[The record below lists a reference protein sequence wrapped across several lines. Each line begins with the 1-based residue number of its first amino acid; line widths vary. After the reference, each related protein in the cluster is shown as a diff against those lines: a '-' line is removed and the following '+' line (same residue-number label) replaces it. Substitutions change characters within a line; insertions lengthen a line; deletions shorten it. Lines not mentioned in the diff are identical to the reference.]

1 MRAVSWT
8 FRSRYLHKD
17 DAMLTVPERIA
28 RRVLNA
34 QGLRSRF
41 IATRVGR
48 MHVLDST
55 GSGSLPPIV
64 VLHGLSANSI
74 CYAGLLK
81 RMAPH
86 TRRLLA
92 PDMPAHGFSATP
104 AQGLDVESMT
114 TGLSE
119 VLDRVLGE
127 TNEPAILVGNSMGG
141 LAAVRYARARPDR
154 VAGLALVSPG
164 GAPEPAAQFAQ
175 FLRRFDISTHR
186 QALEFVD
193 AVFADGAGPLR
204 HALAHGI
211 RQRFT
216 HPELRRLLGGLRVDH
231 MLRPEELSG
240 LRMPLM
246 MIWGR
251 EERVLPRTHFEF
263 FLRHLPAQA
272 EVEEWPNFGHIGFL
286 EQPEALAARVVD
298 FARVAV
304 TSAKNLARRST
315 GCGDYATLRASA

>member
-1 MRAVSWT
+1 
-8 FRSRYLHKD
+8 
-17 DAMLTVPERIA
+17 MLTVPERIA

-64 VLHGLSANSI
+64 VLHGLSANAI

-86 TRRLLA
+86 TRRVVA
-92 PDMPAHGFSATP
+92 PDMPAHGFSDAP
-104 AQGLDVESMT
+104 KSGLDPEVMT

-119 VLDRVLGE
+119 VLDRVLAE
-127 TNEPAILVGNSMGG
+127 TNEPVVLVGNSMGG
-141 LAAVRYARARPDR
+141 LAAVRYARARPER

-175 FLRRFDISTHR
+175 FLARFDISTHR
-186 QALEFVD
+186 QALAFVD
-193 AVFADGAGPLR
+193 AVFADGAGVLR

-216 HPELRRLLGGLRVDH
+216 HPQLRQLLGGLRVDH
-231 MLRPEELSG
+231 MLRPEELSE
-240 LRMPLM
+240 LRIPTML
-246 MIWGR
+246 IWGR
-251 EERVLPRTHFEF
+251 EERVLPRTHLEF
-263 FLRHLPAQA
+263 FRRHLPASA
-272 EVEEWPNFGHIGFL
+272 EIEEWPNFGHIGFL
-286 EQPEALAARVVD
+286 EQPDALAARLLD

-304 TSAKNLARRST
+304 TSAKNLSRRST

>member
-1 MRAVSWT
+1 
-8 FRSRYLHKD
+8 
-17 DAMLTVPERIA
+17 MLTVPERIF

-41 IATRVGR
+41 LATRVGR

-64 VLHGLSANSI
+64 VLHGLSANAL
-74 CYAGLLK
+74 CYAGLLQ
-81 RMAPH
+81 RFAPH
-86 TRRLLA
+86 CRRVIA
-92 PDMPAHGFSATP
+92 PDMPAHGFSDVPTG
-104 AQGLDVESMT
+104 GLTDQAMVT
-114 TGLSE
+114 ALGE

-141 LAAVRYARARPDR
+141 LAAVRYANARPER

-164 GAPEPAAQFAQ
+164 GAPMPAAQFAQ
-175 FLRRFDISTHR
+175 FLRTFEISTHR
-186 QALEFVD
+186 EALRFVD
-193 AVFADGAGPLR
+193 AVFANGAGVLR

-216 HPELRRLLGGLRVDH
+216 HPQLRQLLASITPEH

-240 LRMPLM
+240 LRMPTML
-246 MIWGR
+246 IWGR
-251 EERVLPRTHFEF
+251 EERVLPRTHLEF
-263 FLRHLPAQA
+263 FRRHLPTHS
-272 EVEEWPNFGHIGFL
+272 EIEEWPNFGHIGFL
-286 EQPEALAARVVD
+286 EQPAALSDRILGFAGAA
-298 FARVAV
+298 AAG
-304 TSAKNLARRST
+304 AKNLSRRST